1 MNSKNQSKT
10 VLLSKQQL
18 VIAFMV
24 SLVVLTLN
32 VASFDPFN
40 IPKFVTLALT
50 AFISLFMLLQF
61 PPILNSFDR
70 ILILACGL
78 FLAGLV
84 ASSLSHRDIWKSMIG
99 TYGRN
104 MGMLTYFFLIIV
116 FLSVAFSKNQKNL
129 SFNHLF
135 TFLPLCLFLIF
146 YGLIQNSGDDPF
158 RWNNPYSPIIGT
170 FGNPNFM
177 SAFLGISIVICVAI
191 LINKQSL
198 SLGWRVI
205 VVTSIASSVF
215 LILKSQSIQGL
226 LFAYLGLLTMAYLNF
241 KGDFKMRILV
251 QSFTIISASLGIL
264 GLLNRGFL
272 AEYLYAPSISA
283 RGDYWRAA
291 VQMSRD
297 FPFFG
302 VGIEKFGEF
311 FSQYRDI
318 QQVQGRNWATYSDN
332 AHNVFLQIASTSG
345 LFTAFSLV
353 LVHFLVWGKA
363 ISRIRTSVSV
373 EENKSL
379 IALLSISVASSAP
392 MLISV
397 DNIGIAVLS
406 WFNLG
411 LLYCGTRPSA
421 HNNNQTL
428 FRNKS
433 SYVVSSFTSFSLLI
447 VLTVLVLF
455 PVAKADLEFTQYMK
469 QSTSSSWNMVQQ
481 DAFFNSI
488 NKLRPSEY
496 RYQILF
502 ARKYSEM
509 GNLKKSR
516 EIYFKLTENSPNSAE
531 IFRMIAQTFEAEGNT
546 IKELEFRVKSQEL
559 DFYRMDNLLSIVKG
573 YVKLGKEQEA
583 LKYFNIM
590 KKALPQYP
598 YTIEAQQTIL
608 ESFPDR

>member
-1 MNSKNQSKT
+1 
-10 VLLSKQQL
+10 
-18 VIAFMV
+18 
-24 SLVVLTLN
+24 
-32 VASFDPFN
+32 
-40 IPKFVTLALT
+40 
-50 AFISLFMLLQF
+50 
-61 PPILNSFDR
+61 
-70 ILILACGL
+70 
-78 FLAGLV
+78 
-84 ASSLSHRDIWKSMIG
+84 
-99 TYGRN
+99 
-104 MGMLTYFFLIIV
+104 
-116 FLSVAFSKNQKNL
+116 
-129 SFNHLF
+129 
-135 TFLPLCLFLIF
+135 
-146 YGLIQNSGDDPF
+146 
-158 RWNNPYSPIIGT
+158 
-170 FGNPNFM
+170 M
-177 SAFLGISIVICVAI
+177 SAFLGTSIVICVAI

-198 SLGWRVI
+198 SLGWRV
-205 VVTSIASSVF
+205 VVATSIALSVF

-241 KGDFKMRILV
+241 KSDFKMRLLI
-251 QSFTIISASLGIL
+251 QSFTIISASIGIL
-264 GLLNRGFL
+264 GLLNRGLL

-311 FSQYRDI
+311 FSQYRDL

-353 LVHFLVWGKA
+353 LLHLLVWGKA
-363 ISRIRTSVSV
+363 ISRIRASDSI

-379 IALLSISVASSAP
+379 IALLSISVASSTP

-397 DNIGIAVLS
+397 DNIGMAVLS

-411 LLYCGTRPSA
+411 LLYCGTRHSA
-421 HNNNQTL
+421 HNDNETL

-447 VLTVLVLF
+447 VLTVLVLY

-469 QSTSSSWNMVQQ
+469 QSTSSSFNMVQQ
-481 DAFFNSI
+481 DTFFNSV

-496 RYQILF
+496 RYQVLF

-516 EIYFKLTENSPNSAE
+516 EIYLELTENSPNSAE

-546 IKELEFRVKSQEL
+546 SKELEFRVKSQQL

-573 YVKLGKEQEA
+573 YAKLGKEEEA

-590 KKALPQYP
+590 KEALPQYP
-598 YTIEAQQTIL
+598 YTNEAQQIIL